1 YMAVLNGTDAI
12 VFTGGIGEKDE
23 FVREYICSNMET
35 LGIKF
40 EAKRN
45 LDKANKEREISAED
59 SKVRVF
65 IIPTDEE
72 VRIAADTYENVK

>member
-1 YMAVLNGTDAI
+1 MAVLNGVDAI
-12 VFTGGIGEKDE
+12 VFTGGVGEKDE
-23 FVREYICSNMET
+23 FVREYVCSNMEA

-40 EAKRN
+40 DAKRN
-45 LDKANKEREISAED
+45 LDKANKQREISAAD
-59 SKVRVF
+59 SKVKIF